1 MRRVIG
7 VLAAA
12 SSLLLGLA
20 APSFA
25 ADVKMKA
32 VPFTYDPD
40 HTGIIVSA
48 WQPHT
53 GLADAGGSDH
63 GLVLQKNGPTTTNA
77 AAGAVITGA
86 EGQTAV
92 SGPSFGWEYQ
102 TGTYCGAGAPR
113 FNVVTSD
120 GVLHFL
126 GGCANSTQ
134 TADLANPG
142 WTQVTIDP
150 TNPSQA
156 FPVITPT
163 ETISSVAVV
172 FDEQGRTVLDN
183 ILVNDNPL
191 IEKPGNNR

>member
-1 MRRVIG
+1 MRRIIG
-7 VLAAA
+7 ILAAP
-12 SSLLLGLA
+12 SLLLLAFA

-25 ADVKMKA
+25 ADTQMKA
-32 VPFTYDPD
+32 VPFTYDPG

-53 GLADAGGSDH
+53 GLADAGASDH

-92 SGPSFGWEYQ
+92 SGPSFGWEYP

-120 GVLHFL
+120 GVTHFL
-126 GGCANSTQ
+126 GGCANATQ

-142 WTQVTIDP
+142 WTIVRIDP

-156 FPVITPT
+156 FPIITPT
-163 ETISSVAVV
+163 ETISSVAVL
-172 FDEQGRTVLDN
+172 FDEQGQTVLDN

-191 IEKPGNNR
+191 IEKPGNNG